1 MVWIG
6 PAALDPPAGLGR
18 EGGRG
23 VRGVFDAV
31 FGDPAPAQVARAQS
45 IPSRPLGCSKPSVPS
60 ALHLFALVP
69 EPTTSPRRSRA
80 QAREQGAEGRLWP
93 GVIGLALSA
102 LVGSV
107 IGWFLL
113 PRISTA
119 ERTPRPSRDGATA
132 AVSPPPEE
140 LDQREQLFSRLRAL
154 QVDRGWFV
162 ELVDASQLSTEPQQ
176 DAPLRRVWT
185 ERSEQWLAR
194 IALLPPAIRA
204 QLGRL
209 RAGDWQQ
216 SREALLKQGVHP
228 RVVEHLV
235 SAGAQDLLPVTMRGR
250 KPADPFLQLWIAAA
264 IQSLDDVEIVRLKA
278 RPLEPTIMSL
288 RIPAGGARLVLVE
301 APAGD
306 AVALGING
314 TPLMQ
319 MMVFGVNGQVEEE
332 RGPLRVTRIAPEAGS
347 PLQVLVTNEGVS
359 SSLFTLSCR
368 ANPRDQ

>member
-1 MVWIG
+1 M
-6 PAALDPPAGLGR
+6 
-18 EGGRG
+18 
-23 VRGVFDAV
+23 
-31 FGDPAPAQVARAQS
+31 
-45 IPSRPLGCSKPSVPS
+45 
-60 ALHLFALVP
+60 P
-69 EPTTSPRRSRA
+69 EPTTSLRRSRA

-93 GVIGLALSA
+93 VVIGLVLSA

-119 ERTPRPSRDGATA
+119 ERTPRPSRDGATP

-154 QVDRGWFV
+154 QVDRSWFTG
-162 ELVDASQLSTEPQQ
+162 LVDASLLSTEALES
-176 DAPLRRVWT
+176 APLRRNWT
-185 ERSEQWLAR
+185 ELAEQWLAR
-194 IALLPPAIRA
+194 IEQLPPAIRA
-204 QLGRL
+204 RLGRL
-209 RAGDWQQ
+209 GDGDWEQLQQ
-216 SREALLKQGVHP
+216 ALQLQGVHP
-228 RVVEHLV
+228 KVVEHLV
-235 SAGAQDLLPVTMRGR
+235 SAGDQDLLPGSMQGR
-250 KPADPFLQLWIAAA
+250 KPAEPFRQLWIAAA
-264 IQSLDDVEIVRLKA
+264 MQSLDDVEIERLKA
-278 RPLEPTIMSL
+278 RPLEPTNTSL

-301 APAGD
+301 VPAGD

-368 ANPRDQ
+368 ADPLDQ